1 MFFFIV
7 FLSLFGKQKPPPTI
21 KKKLNLKA
29 INSRKIVVFQVFL
42 KLESQEKPTQYK
54 TFKINL
60 KNPL

>member
-1 MFFFIV
+1 LIFCH
-7 FLSLFGKQKPPPTI
+7 FLENKTPLQLL
-21 KKKLNLKA
+21 KKLNLKA

-60 KNPL
+60 KSPL